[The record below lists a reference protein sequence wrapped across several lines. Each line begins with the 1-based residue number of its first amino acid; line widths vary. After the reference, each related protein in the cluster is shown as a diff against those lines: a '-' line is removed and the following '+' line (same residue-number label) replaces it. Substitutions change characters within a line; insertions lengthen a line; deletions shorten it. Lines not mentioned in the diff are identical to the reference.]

1 MYTIYSLV
9 AGIILT
15 LSLSPS
21 VIVCS
26 LRAFHIELVSLC
38 HFLKS
43 VVVGIGYSQDP
54 ASSVLH
60 TGDQVPLLSNG
71 GYPVVSWW
79 GFTAGLGRHQIL
91 GWFCGAASVAVA
103 GIGSICVGGFSCH
116 RWHLQT
122 HPGLRRP
129 TESGNP
135 GPSLPYPSNL
145 CLPPVAEVAP
155 SWSLSC

>member
-1 MYTIYSLV
+1 MFTIYSLV

-60 TGDQVPLLSNG
+60 TGDQVPLFQT
-71 GYPVVSWW
+71 VVTSGELVGLYSW
-79 GFTAGLGRHQIL
+79 F
-91 GWFCGAASVAVA
+91 GAASD
-103 GIGSICVGGFSCH
+103 IGLVLWGGFSCCGWHWLNLCGRLQLSSVAFVNSHWTKTTH
-116 RWHLQT
+116 RI
-122 HPGLRRP
+122 G
-129 TESGNP
+129 GP

-145 CLPPVAEVAP
+145 CLSSGSRVAP